1 MRERSPGAGEPAGF
15 QLASQGSG
23 DFMELAG
30 AEIMSKGNPGVSKLL
45 NSMKK
50 LIREVN
56 DKEICNRLEILMGV
70 EREDIPPHLIRALFD
85 DPFNFNADQIPEP
98 FSQYVRHYLYM
109 LKRDQRIQ
117 DRERLE
123 KEKKKGSRANS
134 GAKKT
139 SRSRNPSEQSA

>member
-1 MRERSPGAGEPAGF
+1 
-15 QLASQGSG
+15 
-23 DFMELAG
+23 
-30 AEIMSKGNPGVSKLL
+30 MSKGNPVVSKLL

-85 DPFNFNADQIPEP
+85 DPLGFDADQIPEP
-98 FSQYVRHYLYM
+98 FSQYAKHFLYM

-117 DRERLE
+117 HRERIE
-123 KEKKKGSRANS
+123 KEKRKSARSKTATTSKKA
-134 GAKKT
+134 
-139 SRSRNPSEQSA
+139 SRSRKTSSRPA